1 MFNKKNKYTGNVLI
15 FFLVFSFVYLLQMV
29 FFSNSNI
36 DVIMF
41 IGITLLMFYYNVD
54 IYIDEKELEIKNNMF
69 KFGSIFAIF
78 QEIFLKLTDY
88 NSYSGFMTDLI
99 DFYKIYDFY
108 FIISAIFLFLVNK
121 KFKMKFINSC
131 IETFIMC
138 FIFYFIVSI
147 VLFMIEPLKNSSIS
161 SLIKEITNSKIN
173 IIEYELSFDI
183 NIAVSQLTIFFMM
196 SYILILLMKPQR
208 TYYMT
213 YNKYI
218 SRLFIAQWK
227 YIKKSFN
234 NPIRRQKTYKKFLDE
249 FNRQKEEHFKH
260 YIKEEKKSID
270 NESNKIRFKIF
281 KFINNELYCFLQENK
296 KYLLFYAFYFE
307 ILNGFF
313 VYFFDYLNFENYF
326 NEQIYFLF
334 ILLCMMC
341 VFNQDDFL
349 KKIKENKDSIII
361 NILIISA
368 IFIIQENLYNLTKI
382 YIFNTFII
390 VLLYSM
396 RDNFIANNIFKL
408 ELYIIFIVYTFYSII
423 GFCVIDNNSY
433 KESLI
438 FFYSIIFF
446 IFVNKEIV
454 NTLKIRMCN
463 FFKI

>member
-1 MFNKKNKYTGNVLI
+1 
-15 FFLVFSFVYLLQMV
+15 MV

-234 NPIRRQKTYKKFLDE
+234 NPIRGQKTYKKFLDE

-260 YIKEEKKSID
+260 YIKEEK
-270 NESNKIRFKIF
+270 
-281 KFINNELYCFLQENK
+281 
-296 KYLLFYAFYFE
+296 
-307 ILNGFF
+307 
-313 VYFFDYLNFENYF
+313 
-326 NEQIYFLF
+326 
-334 ILLCMMC
+334 
-341 VFNQDDFL
+341 NQ
-349 KKIKENKDSIII
+349 
-361 NILIISA
+361 
-368 IFIIQENLYNLTKI
+368 LTMKA
-382 YIFNTFII
+382 T
-390 VLLYSM
+390 
-396 RDNFIANNIFKL
+396 K
-408 ELYIIFIVYTFYSII
+408 
-423 GFCVIDNNSY
+423 
-433 KESLI
+433 
-438 FFYSIIFF
+438 
-446 IFVNKEIV
+446 
-454 NTLKIRMCN
+454 
-463 FFKI
+463 